1 MNTKKT
7 RVLRYET
14 ILELLEDGP
23 IKLDE
28 IVENLVDQ
36 YPEKHISDVVSKM
49 EEKGYVDFLGRTVAK
64 KKDLFYNEL

>member
-1 MNTKKT
+1 MNIKKT

-14 ILELLEDGP
+14 VLELLEDGP
-23 IKLDE
+23 VKLDE

-36 YPEKHISDVVSKM
+36 YPEKHISEVVLKM
-49 EEKGYVDFLGRTVAK
+49 EEKGYVDFWGQNVYK